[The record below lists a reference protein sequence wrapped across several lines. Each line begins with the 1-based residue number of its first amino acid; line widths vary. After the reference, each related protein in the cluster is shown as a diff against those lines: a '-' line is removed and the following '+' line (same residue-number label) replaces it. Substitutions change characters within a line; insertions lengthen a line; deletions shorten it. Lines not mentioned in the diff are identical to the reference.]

1 MKGIKIKELLIN
13 VKTNETEEGTVIEKT
28 YKENEITMDNNYLFE
43 IYSIYKGK
51 KIEEVSENIIKVNLP
66 SDLEKAKDLL
76 KEGFKFENIEYVSL
90 LTTTG
95 LMKHED
101 TDLNIKCDYFFINKN
116 DEDFKEKLENVASCG
131 KLKTLK
137 GKKICINKDIVSRL
151 SLLLSSGDI
160 VCFEKDLKF
169 AILPEMEFTY
179 INNYLQFSEKIVK
192 DEDGKEIRVIDKDNL
207 RLEKHPNLKVKHTAM
222 DGSGFMMPDIAE
234 EITKQLNKKYMI
246 NWVGFR
252 TLGNAGKGLL
262 VKFDWKQY
270 FREERGLNSLIV
282 KDMWGNDVDLFEA
295 DIVVNESVIKWAKL
309 FKGYDEM
316 IQAREDFKEYN
327 SLFNSLCITTK
338 FYKEEP
344 KEYSLTNYQLLSNLN
359 LTPKELRELAIED
372 IEAYSKAVVDRN
384 IDIIRIMLGDWAC
397 DEKELENKR
406 FTPSTK
412 IHQALQIDEKLINCE
427 TAKFTIEKM
436 INKKIH
442 QLAGGRITV
451 KGNYKVIIKD
461 VFSYFDSLI
470 DPNNYNIEDGKIKVI
485 GCISKNGLNKKTN
498 YVPRERGYRTLA
510 RCPLNSATEIIKTE
524 LVENKMYDKYF
535 GDFSKDIIFYA
546 FDDNMMLQ
554 SGADE
559 DTDISLVID
568 NETIYNSVIED
579 IDKSGIQWCFRNQ
592 FDGKANK
599 RKYTDDEMYDS
610 ILNTAGNSIGMLSNL
625 GAKISN
631 KVQESCM
638 INLDGGLINAN
649 VLYEAWKDARK
660 EDYKKAYKEEDLEK
674 RRELYK
680 NLKNMFLER
689 MKERYLENGYKT
701 EPTENDYK
709 KYMLKNFQN
718 YKKYSYYTLYLQMVA
733 IDSVKTNIK
742 VDKDMLKPL
751 KILELNKKKKPLYI
765 YHAKFKEENKVIEYG
780 EVQYNDSL
788 LNNFSKE
795 VISTIGYNARNI
807 KSYSNTHL
815 FTILKNLEEKGVI
828 LNYELLNDIKNIYES
843 YMKESKLIKSKVEML
858 KEEKEKLTDIQEIE
872 RMNNKIILEKEIRN
886 NELLELEVKI
896 YDKINIEI
904 KAKYSNLEILLALGK
919 YRDDDKH
926 RIKSKFIF
934 DFFFEELKEV
944 LIENAKGVMTI
955 YVLNNENEDDK
966 IHFLYKD
973 YIKENK
979 EIPGVNLSQS
989 DILKKK
995 VKLNKVIETRFGG
1008 LTQTD
1013 LKNKEIEIKLGQFK
1027 NKKGEAEEQVQV
1039 LIDEEMIGYIFNNRA
1054 GFAKIGN
1061 TYRIIEINPDNSKKT
1076 ATVYLEM
1083 I

>member
-1 MKGIKIKELLIN
+1 MKSVEIVELRIN
-13 VKTNETEEGTVIEKT
+13 GEDVEESISKKVR
-28 YKENEITMDNNYLFE
+28 MDNNYLFE
-43 IYSIYKGK
+43 IYSIYKGE
-51 KIEEVSENIIKVNLP
+51 KIEEISKNIIKVNLP

-76 KEGFKFENIEYVSL
+76 IQGFKFKNIEYVSL

-95 LMKHED
+95 LMKNEN
-101 TDLNIKCDYFFINKN
+101 TDLNIKCDYFFINK
-116 DEDFKEKLENVASCG
+116 DDDVFKDKLEDVASCG

-137 GKKICINKDIVSRL
+137 GEKICINKDIVSRL

-160 VCFEKDLKF
+160 VSFKKDLKF

-179 INNYLQFSEKIVK
+179 INNYLQFAEKIVQ

-222 DGSGFMMPDIAE
+222 DGSGFMMPHIAE
-234 EITKQLNKKYMI
+234 EITKQLKKTYRI
-246 NWVGFR
+246 DWVGFR

-262 VKFDWKQY
+262 VEFDWKKY
-270 FREERGLNSLIV
+270 LREEHGLNSLIV
-282 KDMWGNDVDLFEA
+282 KDMWGNDVNLFEA
-295 DIVVNESVIKWAKL
+295 DIVLNESVVKWAKL
-309 FKGYDEM
+309 FKSYEEM
-316 IQAREDFKEYN
+316 IQAREDFKEYS
-327 SLFNSLCITTK
+327 SLFNSLCITK
-338 FYKEEP
+338 LNKEEP

-359 LTPKELRELAIED
+359 LTPKELRELARED
-372 IEAYSKAVVDRN
+372 IETYSKAVIDKN
-384 IDIIRIMLGDWAC
+384 IDIIRIMLGDWAY

-470 DPNNYNIEDGKIKVI
+470 NPNNYNIEDGKIKVI
-485 GCISKNGLNKKTN
+485 GYISKNGLNAKTN
-498 YVPRERGYRTLA
+498 YVPREKGYRTLA

-524 LVENKMYDKYF
+524 LVESKMYDKYF

-568 NETIYNSVIED
+568 NDTIYSSIIED
-579 IDKSGIQWCFRNQ
+579 IDENSIKWCFRNQ
-592 FDGKANK
+592 FDGKAKK

-649 VLYEAWKDARK
+649 ALYEAWKDTRK
-660 EDYKKAYKEEDLEK
+660 EDYKKASKEEDLEK
-674 RRELYK
+674 RKELYI

-689 MKERYLENGYKT
+689 MKERYLKNGYKT

-709 KYMLKNFQN
+709 KYMLKNFQD

-742 VDKDMLKPL
+742 VDKGMLKPL

-780 EVQYNDSL
+780 QVQYNESL

-807 KSYSNTHL
+807 NKPSNTHL
-815 FTILKNLEEKGVI
+815 FTILTDSEDKGVI

-843 YMKESKLIKSKVEML
+843 YISESKLIKSKVEML

-872 RMNNKIILEKEIRN
+872 KMNNKIILAKEISN

-904 KAKYSNLEILLALGK
+904 KDKYSNLEILLALGK

-944 LIENAKGVMTI
+944 LIKNAKGVMTI
-955 YVLNNENEDDK
+955 YVLNNENKDDK
-966 IHFLYKD
+966 IHYLYKD
-973 YIKENK
+973 YTKESK
-979 EIPGVNLSQS
+979 EIDGVNLSES

-995 VKLNKVIETRFGG
+995 VKLNQVIETRFGG
-1008 LTQTD
+1008 LTETD
-1013 LKNKEIEIKLGQFK
+1013 LKNKEIEIKLDEFK
-1027 NKKGEAEEQVQV
+1027 NKKGEVKEQVQI
-1039 LIDEEMIGYIFNNRA
+1039 LINKEMVGYIFNDKA
-1054 GFAKIGN
+1054 GFAKIGK
-1061 TYRIIEINPDNSKKT
+1061 TYRIIKIDPDNNKKT
-1076 ATVYLEM
+1076 ATAWLEVL
-1083 I
+1083 